1 MKPLAIVLSGAGR
14 ELSESGVDDKGDLTN
29 IHCKAIG
36 NWLNESP

>member
-29 IHCKAIG
+29 IHCIG